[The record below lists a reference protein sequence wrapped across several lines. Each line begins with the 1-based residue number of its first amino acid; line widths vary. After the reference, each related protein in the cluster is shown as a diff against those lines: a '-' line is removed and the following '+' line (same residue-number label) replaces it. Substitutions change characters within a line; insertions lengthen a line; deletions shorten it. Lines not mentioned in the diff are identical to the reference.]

1 MIMRISLEQA
11 LNILMDHVTHGK
23 TERKT
28 LEDCLG
34 LVLSEDVYALLD
46 MPPFSRSAQD
56 GYALCSKDSIG
67 ATGENPVKLKVTGKI
82 YAGDHLDVQ
91 VRPGEAVR
99 IMTGA
104 MVPAGADCVL
114 RQEDTDEGEDVVQIY
129 KEVEPGCSIC
139 FKGEEYKKGHTLL
152 HAGTKIDAAALA
164 VASGNGIMELPVY
177 RRVKAAVVSSGS
189 EVVEPGTPLT
199 PGKIYNTNT
208 IYMKARLSQLGA
220 RVMMTRTV
228 GDGLEV
234 MAEALKEAADQAE
247 LVITTGGVSVGQK
260 DLTEEALLSIG
271 AEILFHGIAIKPGMP
286 TLAAEKDGVLFIGLS
301 GNPFSAA
308 IPFEMFVREILSLK
322 MGDPDLKLRRGT
334 LTAVTGFSK
343 NSRRRRFL
351 RGKAEGK
358 EVWLPDQQA
367 NGQMR
372 SMVGCNCLIEIP
384 AGSGPVKAGDKVE
397 VLWL

>member
-1 MIMRISLEQA
+1 MRISLEQA
-11 LNILMDHVTHGK
+11 LNIIMDHVTHGK

-104 MVPAGADCVL
+104 MIPDGADCVL

-129 KEVEPGCSIC
+129 KEVESGCSIC

-177 RRVKAAVVSSGS
+177 ERVKAAVVSSGS

-228 GDGLEV
+228 GDDLEV

-247 LVITTGGVSVGQK
+247 LVVTTGGVSVGQK

-271 AEILFHGIAIKPGMP
+271 AKILFHGIAIKPGMP

-322 MGDPDLKLRRGT
+322 MGDPDLKLRRET

>member
-1 MIMRISLEQA
+1 MRISLEQA

-104 MVPAGADCVL
+104 MVPVGADCVL

-129 KEVEPGCSIC
+129 KEVEPSCSIC

-208 IYMKARLSQLGA
+208 VYMKARLHQLGA
-220 RVMMTRTV
+220 QVMMSRTV
-228 GDGLEV
+228 GDELEI
-234 MAEALKEAADQAE
+234 MEEALKEAANQAE
-247 LVITTGGVSVGQK
+247 LVIITGGVSVGQK

-322 MGDPDLKLRRGT
+322 MGDPDLKLRRET

>member
-1 MIMRISLEQA
+1 MRISLEQA

-104 MVPAGADCVL
+104 MVPVGADCVL

-129 KEVEPGCSIC
+129 KEVEPSCSIC

-189 EVVEPGTPLT
+189 ELVEPGTPLT

-208 IYMKARLSQLGA
+208 VYMKARLHQLGA
-220 RVMMTRTV
+220 QVMMSRTV
-228 GDGLEV
+228 GDELEI
-234 MAEALKEAADQAE
+234 MEEALKEAANQAE

-322 MGDPDLKLRRGT
+322 MGDPDLKLRREA

>member
-1 MIMRISLEQA
+1 MRISLEQA

-82 YAGDHLDVQ
+82 YAGDVQ

-104 MVPAGADCVL
+104 MVPVGADCVL

-129 KEVEPGCSIC
+129 KEVEPSCSIC

-208 IYMKARLSQLGA
+208 VYMKARLHQLGA
-220 RVMMTRTV
+220 QVMMSRTV
-228 GDGLEV
+228 GDELEI
-234 MAEALKEAADQAE
+234 MEEALKEAANQAE

-322 MGDPDLKLRRGT
+322 MGDPDLKLRRET

>member
-1 MIMRISLEQA
+1 MRISLEQA

-91 VRPGEAVR
+91 VKPGEAVR

-177 RRVKAAVVSSGS
+177 ERVKAAVVSSGS

-228 GDGLEV
+228 GDDLGI
-234 MAEALKEAADQAE
+234 MAEALKQAADQAE
-247 LVITTGGVSVGQK
+247 LVVTTGGVSVGQK

-271 AEILFHGIAIKPGMP
+271 AKILFHGIAIKPGMP

-308 IPFEMFVREILSLK
+308 IPFEMLTRMVLSEK
-322 MGDPDLKLRRGT
+322 MSDPSLKLRRET

-343 NSRRRRFL
+343 DSRKRRFL

>member
-1 MIMRISLEQA
+1 MRISLEQA

-152 HAGTKIDAAALA
+152 HEGTKIDAAALA

-208 IYMKARLSQLGA
+208 VYMKARLHQLGA
-220 RVMMTRTV
+220 QVMMSRTV
-228 GDGLEV
+228 GDELEI
-234 MAEALKEAADQAE
+234 MEDALKEAANQAE

-308 IPFEMFVREILSLK
+308 ITFEMFVREILSLK
-322 MGDPDLKLRRGT
+322 MGDPDLKLRRET

>member
-1 MIMRISLEQA
+1 MRISLEQA

-104 MVPAGADCVL
+104 MVPAGVDCVL

-177 RRVKAAVVSSGS
+177 ERVKAAVVSSGS

-228 GDGLEV
+228 GDDLEV

-247 LVITTGGVSVGQK
+247 LVVTTGGVSVGQK

-322 MGDPDLKLRRGT
+322 MGDPDLKLRRET

>member
-1 MIMRISLEQA
+1 MRISLEQA
-11 LNILMDHVTHGK
+11 LNILIDHVTHEK

-139 FKGEEYKKGHTLL
+139 FKGEEYKKGHILL

-177 RRVKAAVVSSGS
+177 ERVKAAVVSSGS

-228 GDGLEV
+228 GDDLEV

-247 LVITTGGVSVGQK
+247 LVVTTGGVSVGQK

-271 AEILFHGIAIKPGMP
+271 AKILFHGIAIKPGMP

-322 MGDPDLKLRRGT
+322 MGDPDLKLRRET

>member
-1 MIMRISLEQA
+1 MRISLEQA
-11 LNILMDHVTHGK
+11 LNIRMDHVTHGK

-208 IYMKARLSQLGA
+208 VYMKARLHQLGA
-220 RVMMTRTV
+220 QVMMSRTV
-228 GDGLEV
+228 GDELEI
-234 MAEALKEAADQAE
+234 MEEALKEAANQAE

-322 MGDPDLKLRRGT
+322 MGDPDLKLRRET

>member
-1 MIMRISLEQA
+1 MGVDA
-11 LNILMDHVTHGK
+11 
-23 TERKT
+23 
-28 LEDCLG
+28 
-34 LVLSEDVYALLD
+34 
-46 MPPFSRSAQD
+46 
-56 GYALCSKDSIG
+56 
-67 ATGENPVKLKVTGKI
+67 ENPVKLKVTGKI
-82 YAGDHLDVQ
+82 YAGDYLDIQ
-91 VRPGEAVR
+91 VRSGEAVR

-104 MVPAGADCVL
+104 MIPAGADCVL
-114 RQEDTDEGEDVVQIY
+114 RQEDTDEGENVVQIY
-129 KEVEPGCSIC
+129 KEVEPGGSIC
-139 FKGEEYKKGHTLL
+139 FKGEEYKKGHILL

-177 RRVKAAVVSSGS
+177 ERVRAAVVSSGS

-208 IYMKARLSQLGA
+208 VYMKARLHQLGA
-220 RVMMTRTV
+220 QVMMSQTV
-228 GDGLEV
+228 GDDLEV
-234 MAEALKEAADQAE
+234 MTGALKEAANQAE

-271 AEILFHGIAIKPGMP
+271 AKILFHGIAMKPGMP

-322 MGDPDLKLRRGT
+322 MGDPELKLRRET

-351 RGKAEGK
+351 RGKAVGK

-372 SMVGCNCLIEIP
+372 SMVGCNLSLIHI
-384 AGSGPVKAGDKVE
+384 
-397 VLWL
+397 

>member
-1 MIMRISLEQA
+1 MSISLEQA

-23 TERKT
+23 TERKP

-34 LVLSEDVYALLD
+34 LILSEDVYALLD

-91 VRPGEAVR
+91 VKPGEAVR

-177 RRVKAAVVSSGS
+177 RQVKAAVVSSGS

-208 IYMKARLSQLGA
+208 VYMKARLHQLGA
-220 RVMMTRTV
+220 QVMMSRTV
-228 GDGLEV
+228 GDELEI
-234 MAEALKEAADQAE
+234 MEEALKEAANQAE

-322 MGDPDLKLRRGT
+322 MGDPDLKLRRET

-343 NSRRRRFL
+343 DSRKRRFL

>member
-1 MIMRISLEQA
+1 MRISLEQA

-23 TERKT
+23 TERKP

-34 LVLSEDVYALLD
+34 LILSEDVYALLD

-177 RRVKAAVVSSGS
+177 ERVKAAVVSSGS
-189 EVVEPGTPLT
+189 EVVEPGAPLT

-208 IYMKARLSQLGA
+208 IYMKALLSQLGA

-228 GDGLEV
+228 GDDLEV

-247 LVITTGGVSVGQK
+247 LVVTTGGVSVGQK

-322 MGDPDLKLRRGT
+322 MGDPDLKLRRET

>member
-1 MIMRISLEQA
+1 MRISLEQA

-152 HAGTKIDAAALA
+152 HEGTKIDAAALA

-208 IYMKARLSQLGA
+208 VYMKARLHQLGA
-220 RVMMTRTV
+220 QVMMSRTV
-228 GDGLEV
+228 GDELEI
-234 MAEALKEAADQAE
+234 MEDALKEAANQAE

-322 MGDPDLKLRRGT
+322 MGDPDLKLRRET
-334 LTAVTGFSK
+334 LTAVTGFSR

>member
-1 MIMRISLEQA
+1 MRISLEQA

-177 RRVKAAVVSSGS
+177 ERVKAAVVSSGS

-199 PGKIYNTNT
+199 PGKIYNTNA

-228 GDGLEV
+228 GDDLGI
-234 MAEALKEAADQAE
+234 MAEALKQAADQAE
-247 LVITTGGVSVGQK
+247 LVVTTGGVSVGQK

-271 AEILFHGIAIKPGMP
+271 AKILFHGIAIKPGMP

-308 IPFEMFVREILSLK
+308 IPFEMLTRMVLSEK
-322 MGDPDLKLRRGT
+322 MSDPSLKLRRET

-343 NSRRRRFL
+343 DSRKRRFL

>member
-1 MIMRISLEQA
+1 MRISLEQA
-11 LNILMDHVTHGK
+11 LNILMDHVTHEK

-91 VRPGEAVR
+91 VKPGEAVR

-104 MVPAGADCVL
+104 MIPAGVDCVL

-139 FKGEEYKKGHTLL
+139 FKGEEYKKGHILL

-177 RRVKAAVVSSGS
+177 ERVKAAVVSSGS
-189 EVVEPGTPLT
+189 EVVEPGISLT

-208 IYMKARLSQLGA
+208 IYLKARLSQLGA

-228 GDGLEV
+228 GDDLEV

-322 MGDPDLKLRRGT
+322 MGDPDLKLRRET

-343 NSRRRRFL
+343 DSRKRRFL

>member
-1 MIMRISLEQA
+1 MRISLEQA

-67 ATGENPVKLKVTGKI
+67 ATGENPVKLRVTGKI

-208 IYMKARLSQLGA
+208 VYMKARLHQLGA
-220 RVMMTRTV
+220 QVMMSRTV
-228 GDGLEV
+228 GDELEI
-234 MAEALKEAADQAE
+234 MEEALKEAANQAE

-322 MGDPDLKLRRGT
+322 MGDPDLKLRRET

-358 EVWLPDQQA
+358 EVWLPDHQA

>member
-1 MIMRISLEQA
+1 MRISLEQA

-152 HAGTKIDAAALA
+152 HEGTKIDAAALA

-208 IYMKARLSQLGA
+208 VYMKARLHQLGA
-220 RVMMTRTV
+220 QVMMSRTV
-228 GDGLEV
+228 GDELEI
-234 MAEALKEAADQAE
+234 MEDALKEAANQAE

-322 MGDPDLKLRRGT
+322 MGDPDLKLRRET

-384 AGSGPVKAGDKVE
+384 AGSGPGKAGDKVE

>member
-1 MIMRISLEQA
+1 MRISLEQA

-28 LEDCLG
+28 LENCLG

-177 RRVKAAVVSSGS
+177 ERVKAAVVSSGS

-228 GDGLEV
+228 GDDLGI
-234 MAEALKEAADQAE
+234 MAEALKQAADQAE
-247 LVITTGGVSVGQK
+247 LVVTTGGVSVGQK

-271 AEILFHGIAIKPGMP
+271 AKILFHGIAIKPGMP

-308 IPFEMFVREILSLK
+308 IPFEMLTRMVLSEK
-322 MGDPDLKLRRGT
+322 MSDPSLKLRRET

-343 NSRRRRFL
+343 DSRKRRFL

>member
-1 MIMRISLEQA
+1 MRISLEQA

-104 MVPAGADCVL
+104 MVPVGADCVL

-129 KEVEPGCSIC
+129 KEVEPSCSIC

-208 IYMKARLSQLGA
+208 VYMKARLHQLGA
-220 RVMMTRTV
+220 QVMMSRTV
-228 GDGLEV
+228 GDELEI
-234 MAEALKEAADQAE
+234 MEEALKEAANQAE

-322 MGDPDLKLRRGT
+322 MGDPDLKLRREA

-343 NSRRRRFL
+343 DSRKRRFL

-372 SMVGCNCLIEIP
+372 SMVGCNCLIDIP

>member
-1 MIMRISLEQA
+1 MRISLEQA

-177 RRVKAAVVSSGS
+177 ERVKAAVVSSGS

-228 GDGLEV
+228 GDDLGV
-234 MAEALKEAADQAE
+234 MAEALKQAADQAE
-247 LVITTGGVSVGQK
+247 LVVTTGGVSVGQK

-271 AEILFHGIAIKPGMP
+271 AKILFHGIAIKPGMP

-322 MGDPDLKLRRGT
+322 MGDPDLKLRRET

>member
-1 MIMRISLEQA
+1 MRISLEQA

-104 MVPAGADCVL
+104 MVPVGADCVL

-177 RRVKAAVVSSGS
+177 ERVKAAVVSSGS

-220 RVMMTRTV
+220 KVMMTRTV
-228 GDGLEV
+228 GDDLEV

-247 LVITTGGVSVGQK
+247 LVVTTGGVSVGQK

-322 MGDPDLKLRRGT
+322 MGDPDLKLRRET

>member
-1 MIMRISLEQA
+1 MRISLEQA

-34 LVLSEDVYALLD
+34 LILSEDVYALLD

-104 MVPAGADCVL
+104 MVPVGADCVL

-129 KEVEPGCSIC
+129 KEVEPSCSIC

-208 IYMKARLSQLGA
+208 VYMKARLHQLGA
-220 RVMMTRTV
+220 QVMMSRTV
-228 GDGLEV
+228 GDELEI
-234 MAEALKEAADQAE
+234 MEEALKEAANQAE

-322 MGDPDLKLRRGT
+322 MGDPDLKLRREA

>member
-1 MIMRISLEQA
+1 MRISLEQA

-129 KEVEPGCSIC
+129 KEVEPSCSIC
-139 FKGEEYKKGHTLL
+139 FKGEEYKKGHILL

-177 RRVKAAVVSSGS
+177 ERVKAAVVSSGS

-228 GDGLEV
+228 GDDLEV

-322 MGDPDLKLRRGT
+322 MGDPDLKLRRET

>member
-1 MIMRISLEQA
+1 MRISLEQA

-228 GDGLEV
+228 GDDLEV

-247 LVITTGGVSVGQK
+247 LVVTTGGVSVGQK

-271 AEILFHGIAIKPGMP
+271 AKILFHGIAIKPGMP

-322 MGDPDLKLRRGT
+322 MGDPDLKLRRET

>member
-1 MIMRISLEQA
+1 MRISLEQA
-11 LNILMDHVTHGK
+11 LNILMDHVTHEK

-129 KEVEPGCSIC
+129 KEVEPSCSIC

-208 IYMKARLSQLGA
+208 VYMKARLHQLGA
-220 RVMMTRTV
+220 QVMMSRTV
-228 GDGLEV
+228 GDELEI
-234 MAEALKEAADQAE
+234 MEEALKEAANQAE

-322 MGDPDLKLRRGT
+322 MGDPDLKLRREA

>member
-1 MIMRISLEQA
+1 MSISLEQA
-11 LNILMDHVTHGK
+11 LDILMDHVTHGK
-23 TERKT
+23 TERKP

-34 LVLSEDVYALLD
+34 LILSEDVYALLD

-91 VRPGEAVR
+91 VKPGEAVR

-104 MVPAGADCVL
+104 MIPAGVDCVL

-139 FKGEEYKKGHTLL
+139 FKGEEYKKGHILL

-208 IYMKARLSQLGA
+208 VYMKARLHQLGA
-220 RVMMTRTV
+220 QVMMSRTV
-228 GDGLEV
+228 GDELEI
-234 MAEALKEAADQAE
+234 MEEALKEAANQAE

-322 MGDPDLKLRRGT
+322 MGDPDLKLRRET

>member
-1 MIMRISLEQA
+1 MSISLEQA

-23 TERKT
+23 TERKP

-34 LVLSEDVYALLD
+34 LILSEDVYALLD

-104 MVPAGADCVL
+104 MVPAGVDCVL

-177 RRVKAAVVSSGS
+177 ERVKAAVVSSGS

-228 GDGLEV
+228 GDDLEV

-247 LVITTGGVSVGQK
+247 LVVTTGGVSVGQK

-322 MGDPDLKLRRGT
+322 MGDPDLKLRRET

>member
-1 MIMRISLEQA
+1 MRISLEQA
-11 LNILMDHVTHGK
+11 LNILMDHVTHEK

-129 KEVEPGCSIC
+129 KEVEPSCSIC

-208 IYMKARLSQLGA
+208 VYMKARLHQLGA
-220 RVMMTRTV
+220 QVMMSRTV
-228 GDGLEV
+228 GDELEI
-234 MAEALKEAADQAE
+234 MEEALKEAANQAE

-322 MGDPDLKLRRGT
+322 MGDPDLKLRRET

>member
-1 MIMRISLEQA
+1 
-11 LNILMDHVTHGK
+11 
-23 TERKT
+23 
-28 LEDCLG
+28 
-34 LVLSEDVYALLD
+34 
-46 MPPFSRSAQD
+46 
-56 GYALCSKDSIG
+56 
-67 ATGENPVKLKVTGKI
+67 
-82 YAGDHLDVQ
+82 
-91 VRPGEAVR
+91 
-99 IMTGA
+99 MTGA
-104 MVPAGADCVL
+104 MIPDGADCVL

-129 KEVEPGCSIC
+129 KEVESGCSIC

-177 RRVKAAVVSSGS
+177 ERVKAAVVSSGS

-228 GDGLEV
+228 GDDLEV

-247 LVITTGGVSVGQK
+247 LVVTTGGVSVGQK

-271 AEILFHGIAIKPGMP
+271 AKILFHGIAIKPGMP

-322 MGDPDLKLRRGT
+322 MGDPDLKLRRET
-334 LTAVTGFSK
+334 LTAVTCFSK

>member
-1 MIMRISLEQA
+1 MRISLEQA

-104 MVPAGADCVL
+104 MVPVGADCVL

-129 KEVEPGCSIC
+129 KEVEPSCSIC

-208 IYMKARLSQLGA
+208 VYMKARLHQLGA
-220 RVMMTRTV
+220 QVMMSRTV
-228 GDGLEV
+228 GDELEI
-234 MAEALKEAADQAE
+234 MEEALKEAANQAE

-322 MGDPDLKLRRGT
+322 MGDPDLKLRREA

-343 NSRRRRFL
+343 DSRKRRFL

>member
-1 MIMRISLEQA
+1 MRISLEQA

-23 TERKT
+23 TERNT

-152 HAGTKIDAAALA
+152 HEGTKIDAAALA

-208 IYMKARLSQLGA
+208 VYMKARLHQLGA
-220 RVMMTRTV
+220 QVMMSRTV
-228 GDGLEV
+228 GDELEI
-234 MAEALKEAADQAE
+234 MEEALKEAANQAE

-322 MGDPDLKLRRGT
+322 MGDPDLKLRREA

>member
-1 MIMRISLEQA
+1 MGISLEQA
-11 LNILMDHVTHGK
+11 LDILMDHVTHGK
-23 TERKT
+23 TERKP

-91 VRPGEAVR
+91 VKPGEAVR

-104 MVPAGADCVL
+104 MIPVGADCVL
-114 RQEDTDEGEDVVQIY
+114 RQEDTDEGEEVVQIY
-129 KEVEPGCSIC
+129 KAVESGCSIC

-177 RRVKAAVVSSGS
+177 ERVKAAVVSSGS

-228 GDGLEV
+228 GDDLGV
-234 MAEALKEAADQAE
+234 MAEALKQAADQAE
-247 LVITTGGVSVGQK
+247 LVVTTGGVSVGQK

-271 AEILFHGIAIKPGMP
+271 AKILFHGIAIKPGMP

-308 IPFEMFVREILSLK
+308 IPFEMLARMVLSEK
-322 MGDPDLKLRRGT
+322 MSDPSLKLRRET

-343 NSRRRRFL
+343 DSRKRRFL

-384 AGSGPVKAGDKVE
+384 AGSGPIKAGDKVE

>member
-1 MIMRISLEQA
+1 MRISLEQA
-11 LNILMDHVTHGK
+11 LDILMDHVTHGK
-23 TERKT
+23 TERKP

-34 LVLSEDVYALLD
+34 LILSEDVYARLD

-91 VRPGEAVR
+91 VKPGEAVR

-104 MVPAGADCVL
+104 MVSAGADCVL

-177 RRVKAAVVSSGS
+177 ERVKAAVVSSGS

-228 GDGLEV
+228 GDDLGL
-234 MAEALKEAADQAE
+234 MAEALKQAADQAE
-247 LVITTGGVSVGQK
+247 LVVTTGGVSVGQK

-271 AEILFHGIAIKPGMP
+271 AKILFHGIAIKPGMP
-286 TLAAEKDGVLFIGLS
+286 TLAAEKEGVLFIGLS

-308 IPFEMFVREILSLK
+308 IPFEMLTRMVLSEK
-322 MGDPDLKLRRGT
+322 MSDPSLKLRRET

-343 NSRRRRFL
+343 DSRKRRFL